1 MTRLPVIVGFGG
13 ISAAGR
19 SSGHHAYRRTVIDSL
34 GPIERQ
40 QTIVSLATMM
50 KLVTYIDGVYSDA
63 AGQTYDASG
72 VASAFTDAVLNGTL
86 IRPIESAHFDPD
98 AVIWQKHVSM
108 QAQDEMGLRFS
119 TSRRALPEP
128 VPANWQVEDDAS
140 DPRRVLVT
148 VLGEL
153 EAKIDS
159 VQKFAVKAAGQLP
172 TGFDPGQLYN
182 SRFHPRALQMTVVG
196 ASDAIHSMGI
206 DWSTVMQ
213 AIHPD
218 EVGVY
223 SGNVM
228 SQLDEPGLGGM
239 MKARLKGGRVSTKQC
254 PLGLNTMPADFI
266 NAYLLGSVGHTG
278 ATIGACAT
286 FLYNL
291 RNAVVDINAGRC
303 RVAVV
308 GNAEAPILPEVID
321 GYATMSALAT
331 EDKLAKLSPDGVAD
345 LRRSSRP
352 FGENCG
358 FTIAESSQFVI
369 LMDDELA
376 LELGADIH
384 AAVPDVFVNADGF
397 KKSISAPGAG
407 NYITMA
413 KAVAAA
419 KAIVGDAGLK
429 QSFVQA
435 HGSST
440 PQNRVTE
447 SHILDTVAR
456 TFDIDQWP
464 VTAVKAYVGHSLAP
478 ASADQMISTLGVFK
492 HGIIPGIKTIDAVA
506 DDVLDERLRLSVTD
520 QCIAPD
526 NLQVSFLNS
535 KGFGG
540 NNATATVLS
549 PLVVEN
555 MLRQRHGAKH
565 FDDYVTRRDATRA
578 KAAKYDAQAS
588 QGDWQTLYHFGQNMI
603 DESEIAMTQ
612 TAVSLPDF
620 AQAVELSQTTRYAD
634 MCSKK

>member
-1 MTRLPVIVGFGG
+1 M
-13 ISAAGR
+13 
-19 SSGHHAYRRTVIDSL
+19 
-34 GPIERQ
+34 
-40 QTIVSLATMM
+40 
-50 KLVTYIDGVYSDA
+50 
-63 AGQTYDASG
+63 
-72 VASAFTDAVLNGTL
+72 
-86 IRPIESAHFDPD
+86 
-98 AVIWQKHVSM
+98 
-108 QAQDEMGLRFS
+108 
-119 TSRRALPEP
+119 
-128 VPANWQVEDDAS
+128 
-140 DPRRVLVT
+140 
-148 VLGEL
+148 
-153 EAKIDS
+153 
-159 VQKFAVKAAGQLP
+159 
-172 TGFDPGQLYN
+172 
-182 SRFHPRALQMTVVG
+182 
-196 ASDAIHSMGI
+196 
-206 DWSTVMQ
+206 
-213 AIHPD
+213 
-218 EVGVY
+218 
-223 SGNVM
+223 
-228 SQLDEPGLGGM
+228 
-239 MKARLKGGRVSTKQC
+239 
-254 PLGLNTMPADFI
+254 
-266 NAYLLGSVGHTG
+266 
-278 ATIGACAT
+278 
-286 FLYNL
+286 
-291 RNAVVDINAGRC
+291 
-303 RVAVV
+303 

-358 FTIAESSQFVI
+358 FTIAESSQFII